1 MNKIGIIGAGTGA
14 LPPEVLRMAEES
26 NVEIVELDKDFS
38 PTDIPQF
45 EDRVY
50 TNSHLLFAAQ
60 YVSFKDAGLEE
71 LFWNIVTWYHF
82 FRHFEE
88 FTCKIQWY
96 VSKDM
101 VAYIFIRNLADWSTK
116 SICFNDKPCPL
127 VQVTENL
134 DCYKQVDGAIYE
146 ISNGSPVE

>member
-1 MNKIGIIGAGTGA
+1 MIKKRNK
-14 LPPEVLRMAEES
+14 LEWFLRW
-26 NVEIVELDKDFS
+26 
-38 PTDIPQF
+38 
-45 EDRVY
+45 Y
-50 TNSHLLFAAQ
+50 YSHLLFAAQ

>member
-1 MNKIGIIGAGTGA
+1 MIKKRNKLGWF
-14 LPPEVLRMAEES
+14 LRW
-26 NVEIVELDKDFS
+26 
-38 PTDIPQF
+38 
-45 EDRVY
+45 Y
-50 TNSHLLFAAQ
+50 YSHLLFAAQ

-101 VAYIFIRNLADWSTK
+101 VACIFIRNLADWSTK